1 MRISDWSSD
10 VCSSR
15 SARADFFARHGLE
28 IARRADRGE
37 RRVGG
42 IEQAVG
48 GALEDDLALPDAGAH
63 PALRDIR
70 LDIVRVSDAA
80 EPALRAERVMTFCA
94 HDQIAFVLRAA
105 KSRLGTEGGAM
116 GR

>member
-48 GALEDDLALPDAGAH
+48 GALEDALALLDAGAH
-63 PALRDIR
+63 QGLRDLR
-70 LDIVRVSDAA
+70 LDIVRERDAA
-80 EPALRAERVMTFCA
+80 DLALGADRVMPFRA
-94 HDQIAFVLRAA
+94 DDKIAFAL
-105 KSRLGTEGGAM
+105 SEI
-116 GR
+116 GRT